1 MSKTTLNLGSF
12 GLADGNADKIL
23 FFDDSAGAIGQLAAS
38 TNLTISGTNVTAS
51 GGKILNVG
59 HAVSTSEVTNN
70 STSSY
75 ADGNLSLAFT
85 PTASDSTVLLILQ
98 LSIFLNH
105 TTSAD
110 SAVRVKIFR
119 DTTEIYDSNSTQN
132 YHSASGSGNGNVRFS
147 TPLIYKDS
155 PSTTSQVTY
164 SFDFLNPHSTQVIE
178 ISDNSA
184 PSTLTAFEIGA

>member
-1 MSKTTLNLGSF
+1 MALVKLNIARGVTGTLPTSNYV
-12 GLADGNADKIL
+12 
-23 FFDDSAGAIGQLAAS
+23 DS
-38 TNLTISGTNVTAS
+38 
-51 GGKILNVG
+51 GKILQIG
-59 HAVSTSEVTNN
+59 HVVSTTEVTNN

-98 LSIFLNH
+98 LSLFLNH

-110 SAVRVKIFR
+110 AAVRVKIFR
-119 DTTEIYDSNSTQN
+119 DTTEIYDSGSTQN
-132 YHSASGSGNGNVRFS
+132 YHSASSNGNVRYS

-155 PSTTSQVTY
+155 PSTTSEVTY
-164 SFDFLNPHSTQVIE
+164 TFDFLNPHSTQVIE
-178 ISDNSA
+178 ISDNSS